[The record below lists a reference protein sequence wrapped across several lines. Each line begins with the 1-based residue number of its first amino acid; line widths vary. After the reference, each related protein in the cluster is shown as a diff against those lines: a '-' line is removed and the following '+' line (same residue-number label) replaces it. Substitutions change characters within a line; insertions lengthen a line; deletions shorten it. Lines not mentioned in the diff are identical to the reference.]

1 MDVVVFHPLFLYR
14 SLNVVGFLFCRSI
27 DFWKLGF
34 FPSFFLLS
42 SYYRRYDLVEY
53 HLLTIFSFISFSL
66 LPSLQNSIHKK
77 AKQEKKKEV
86 TYVVAKKH
94 QAGKKAHRPAGVKG
108 QFKVVDR
115 RMKKDDKKRK
125 ATERR
130 KGKKAR
136 TPKK

>member
-1 MDVVVFHPLFLYR
+1 MRLRRPSWMLFIYR
-14 SLNVVGFLFCRSI
+14 IF
-27 DFWKLGF
+27 
-34 FPSFFLLS
+34 LS
-42 SYYRRYDLVEY
+42 SHFLRNRI
-53 HLLTIFSFISFSL
+53 T
-66 LPSLQNSIHKK
+66 KR

-94 QAGKKAHRPAGVKG
+94 QAGKKVHRPAGVKG

-125 ATERR
+125 AVERR

>member
-1 MDVVVFHPLFLYR
+1 
-14 SLNVVGFLFCRSI
+14 
-27 DFWKLGF
+27 
-34 FPSFFLLS
+34 
-42 SYYRRYDLVEY
+42 
-53 HLLTIFSFISFSL
+53 
-66 LPSLQNSIHKK
+66 
-77 AKQEKKKEV
+77 V

>member
-1 MDVVVFHPLFLYR
+1 METRLFSLVLLVVF
-14 SLNVVGFLFCRSI
+14 I
-27 DFWKLGF
+27 
-34 FPSFFLLS
+34 LS
-42 SYYRRYDLVEY
+42 SLRPSRIPFANNIFFHLV
-53 HLLTIFSFISFSL
+53 FSS